1 MYQRS
6 IISTAIKRLFLT
18 LVLFLMLTGNGLPQ
32 FVFTPLVNE
41 SGYTGKWDLRE
52 DVPNYLAAYLRD
64 VRGMSIIS
72 ASTFLSYLPEK
83 DRDPAAF
90 SDVEYI
96 HKMQLDTSFKYI
108 VLGKIS
114 EFSIQKFNAGES
126 GLGGYERYAVSIEID
141 INVFPLSGY
150 GSSFS
155 DEVKAEM
162 SRNSLGLTLFGKPT
176 ADREQYFG
184 LNLIKFGSEEFSKT
198 LPGETMVLLAEN
210 FVEVLKANTTD
221 LTPSEKLMT
230 KKEKTAA
237 DTSLNDI
244 TISTEI
250 IKGTLLLYDETTGET
265 FINLGAAH
273 NLKVGE
279 EFGIYAQADTLFDPG
294 TGELLGVSE
303 KKVAVLEVV
312 EIRGDKLSL
321 CVVKDN
327 RKNVTKG
334 MTVKK
339 IFLKK

>member
-1 MYQRS
+1 
-6 IISTAIKRLFLT
+6 
-18 LVLFLMLTGNGLPQ
+18 
-32 FVFTPLVNE
+32 
-41 SGYTGKWDLRE
+41 
-52 DVPNYLAAYLRD
+52 
-64 VRGMSIIS
+64 MSIIS

-114 EFSIQKFNAGES
+114 EFSIQKFNAGGI

-176 ADREQYFG
+176 PTANSTSDE
-184 LNLIKFGSEEFSKT
+184 NLIKFGSEEFSKT
-198 LPGETMVLLAEN
+198 LPGEKPWCSWRKN
-210 FVEVLKANTTD
+210 FVDVLKANKTD

-265 FINLGAAH
+265 F
-273 NLKVGE
+273 
-279 EFGIYAQADTLFDPG
+279 Y
-294 TGELLGVSE
+294 
-303 KKVAVLEVV
+303 
-312 EIRGDKLSL
+312 
-321 CVVKDN
+321 
-327 RKNVTKG
+327 
-334 MTVKK
+334 
-339 IFLKK
+339 